1 MAVDMFLKL
10 GDLVGD
16 SVDAVKAPPSKK
28 EHKGEIDVLAW
39 SWGQSQSASTHFG
52 SGGGSGKVNVQD
64 LSITKRIDKSS
75 PNLVKFCCTGKHFPE
90 ATLTVRKAGT
100 ENPVEYY
107 VIKMK
112 DIIISSVQSGG
123 SGGADQLTE
132 QLSLNFAEF
141 EVIFTEQ
148 DKEGKAT
155 TSIPGGF
162 NIAGNLAK

>member
-10 GDLVGD
+10 GDLAGD

-39 SWGQSQSASTHFG
+39 SWGMSQSASTHFG

-112 DIIISSVQSGG
+112 DIIISSVQTGG
-123 SGGADQLTE
+123 SGGGDQLTE

-148 DKEGKAT
+148 DATGKAT

-162 NIAGNLAK
+162 NIAGNVVK